1 MSVLQGTQQG
11 PGAQGPGRDNA
22 GSGVS
27 KNAISLMWFE
37 TATLA
42 VVSSLHLAGVIGNG
56 TKVNP
61 SAAGIAEAVIAA
73 VLAAAAVVAQRMPGQ
88 ARPVAVGAL
97 CFAILGFGFG
107 LSITARG
114 GDAVDIGYH
123 AIMLP
128 LLIVTLILLLGPRRR
143 RAG

>member
-1 MSVLQGTQQG
+1 
-11 PGAQGPGRDNA
+11 
-22 GSGVS
+22 
-27 KNAISLMWFE
+27 MWFG

-42 VVSSLHLAGVIGNG
+42 VVSPLHLAGLIGNG

-61 SAAGIAEAVIAA
+61 TAAGIAEAVIAA
-73 VLAAAAVVAQRMPGQ
+73 VLAAAAFVAQRMPGQ

-97 CFAILGFGFG
+97 CFAILGFGYG

-114 GDAVDIGYH
+114 GDAFDVGYH
-123 AIMLP
+123 AVMLP
-128 LLIVTLILLLGPRRR
+128 VLIVTLILLLGPHPR